1 MQKIFYQGNK
11 RKQVPSNASITKL
24 ESFFGCAATL
34 MTHQLQHLLLHSIQ
48 DFTDLIVQPAVSS
61 LSHTT
66 SIVYPC
72 TYNLFPAYFASF
84 EKKKKK

>member
-61 LSHTT
+61 LSHTHYQHCL
-66 SIVYPC
+66 SMYIQFVSC
-72 TYNLFPAYFASF
+72 LFCFF
-84 EKKKKK
+84 